1 MANIEDYTKKKW
13 QVNKLKS
20 INKKNLI
27 MIEGLPGMG
36 NVGKI
41 ATDFIIEN
49 LKAEKVIEIYS
60 HSFPHCVL
68 VNEENLIDLPKIEVY
83 QKSLKDKTLLLI
95 AGDVQ
100 PLDEVSCYEF
110 CNILLDTF
118 ERSNGKE
125 IITLGGIGQQ
135 EVPKVPK
142 LYYTGNTKNMIKKYY
157 SSMLNNDLYGV
168 VGPIMGVSG
177 LLLGLAKT
185 RKIPAISILAET
197 YAHPAH
203 AGLKEAK
210 EILTYLNEKLSLKL
224 DLNLIDDVESNDN
237 NRKVIDNQKLKKMM
251 KKQFI
256 TKINKGS
263 ETDYIG

>member
-1 MANIEDYTKKKW
+1 MANTEDYTKRKW
-13 QVNKLKS
+13 QINRLKT

-49 LKAEKVIEIYS
+49 LKAEKVVEIYS
-60 HSFPHCVL
+60 HAFPHCVL
-68 VNEENLIDLPKIEVY
+68 VNEDNLIDLPKIELY
-83 QKSLKDKTLLLI
+83 QKTLKDKTLLLI

-100 PLDEVSCYEF
+100 PLDEASCYEF

-118 ERSNGKE
+118 QKNKGQE

-135 EVPKVPK
+135 EVPKSPK
-142 LYYTGNTKNMIKKYY
+142 LYYTGNNKNIIKKYY
-157 SSMLNNDLYGV
+157 SSALNNELFGV

-177 LLLGLAKT
+177 LLLGLAKN

-197 YAHPAH
+197 YAHPTH
-203 AGLKEAK
+203 VGLKEAK
-210 EILTYLNEKLSLKL
+210 EVLTYLNQKLSLKL
-224 DLNLIDDVESNDN
+224 DLNQIDEVDEPLEKDAQKQNKILN
-237 NRKVIDNQKLKKMM
+237 NFIKKPILTKS
-251 KKQFI
+251 KK
-256 TKINKGS
+256 NN

>member
-1 MANIEDYTKKKW
+1 MANTEDYTKKKW
-13 QVNKLKS
+13 FINRIRS
-20 INKKNLI
+20 ITKKNLI

-49 LKAEKVIEIYS
+49 LNAEKVVEIYS

-68 VNEENLIDLPKIEVY
+68 VNEDNLVDLPRIEIY
-83 QKSLKDKTLLLI
+83 QKSLKDKTLLMI

-100 PLDEVSCYEF
+100 PLDETSCYEF

-118 ERSNGKE
+118 QKNKGKE

-135 EVPKVPK
+135 EIPKNPK
-142 LYYTGNTKNMIKKYY
+142 LYYTGNNKNMIKKYY
-157 SSMLNNDLYGV
+157 SSMLNNELYGV

-177 LLLGLAKT
+177 LLVGLAKN

-197 YAHPAH
+197 YANPTHV
-203 AGLKEAK
+203 GLIEAK

-224 DLNLIDDVESNDN
+224 DLSQIDDISSDDQEKHLSKNKRIKDIIK
-237 NRKVIDNQKLKKMM
+237 RPAIKPKK
-251 KKQFI
+251 
-256 TKINKGS
+256 GH
-263 ETDYIG
+263 ETNYIG

>member
-1 MANIEDYTKKKW
+1 MASIEDYTKRKW
-13 QVNKLKS
+13 H
-20 INKKNLI
+20 INRIKRINGKNLI

-41 ATDFIIEN
+41 ATDFIIES
-49 LKAEKVIEIYS
+49 LKAEKVLEIYS
-60 HSFPHCVL
+60 HAFPHCVL
-68 VNEENLIDLPKIEVY
+68 VNEDNLVDLPKIELY
-83 QKSLKDKTLLLI
+83 QKTLKDKTLLLI

-118 ERSNGKE
+118 EKSKGRE

-135 EVPKVPK
+135 EIPKSPK
-142 LYYTGNTKNMIKKYY
+142 LYYTGNDKNIIKKYY

-177 LLLGLAKT
+177 LLLGLAKN

-197 YAHPAH
+197 YAHPTH
-203 AGLKEAK
+203 VGLKEAK
-210 EILTYLNEKLSLKL
+210 EILVYLNDKLTLKL
-224 DLNLIDDVESNDN
+224 DLNQIDDTDDKSLI
-237 NRKVIDNQKLKKMM
+237 KQSKKIKNIVKRPLLTKN
-251 KKQFI
+251 KKD
-256 TKINKGS
+256 T
-263 ETDYIG
+263 ETNYIG